1 MFWLQIIH
9 FFLLASNMEG
19 AKETIAGEI
28 TAQYRRSRDL
38 LGNNVSIVWF
48 PVIAILPLLFFSAGI
63 FSLMY
68 TEPMDSKMW
77 NGEPLAE
84 GEGYWSHM
92 DYFDHAEPNY
102 TISPYIMEFWN
113 TASFFFG
120 NYPLYVILLWNSLH
134 YGYGWHHIVYCVLHL
149 VTVVHGGLVHA
160 TGRWELVV
168 PEHLLALLTAASTF
182 YMLAGNIYEGFLA
195 LLIFIS
201 AKELTV
207 YFIQDELLSNNVG
220 SLILAPIMLYRL
232 ACRIPTMKKNRN
244 SNMNKGINPSLTLS
258 RDIKMF
264 ISSCTTTSRLFLGVC
279 GGGSQGMHNIS
290 NIPTKAE
297 KNCKNNNNSSEDA
310 EFLKKCVLIN
320 SCLYFL
326 LQLFDFLKIENYF
339 FNLTYHAFTGHLR
352 VGYTIYTIA
361 MARIYIEWNDA
372 GIETEI
378 FHAFGW
384 IPYVRKKEH
393 VDKGCIPTIGP
404 NIEQLEKMKQPDI
417 IIHQLTLISILFGI
431 VLCAVQFIFCNI
443 YPDEDAFRTATA
455 LH

>member
-1 MFWLQIIH
+1 MLWLQIIH
-9 FFLLASNMEG
+9 LFLLASNMEG

-48 PVIAILPLLFFSAGI
+48 PVIAIMPLLLFSAGI

-77 NGEPLAE
+77 NGKPLAE

-92 DYFDHAEPNY
+92 DYFDHAEQNY
-102 TISPYIMEFWN
+102 TVSPYIMEFWN
-113 TASFFFG
+113 VASFFFG

-149 VTVVHGGLVHA
+149 ITVVHGGLVHA

-168 PEHLLALLTAASTF
+168 PEHCLALLTAASTF

-244 SNMNKGINPSLTLS
+244 SNMNK
-258 RDIKMF
+258 D
-264 ISSCTTTSRLFLGVC
+264 
-279 GGGSQGMHNIS
+279 
-290 NIPTKAE
+290 
-297 KNCKNNNNSSEDA
+297 SSEDA

-320 SCLYFL
+320 SCVYFL
-326 LQLFDFLKIENYF
+326 LQLFDFVKIENYL

-393 VDKGCIPTIGP
+393 VDEGCIPTIGP
-404 NIEQLEKMKQPDI
+404 NNAQLEKMKQPDI

-443 YPDEDAFRTATA
+443 YPDEDAFRRATA